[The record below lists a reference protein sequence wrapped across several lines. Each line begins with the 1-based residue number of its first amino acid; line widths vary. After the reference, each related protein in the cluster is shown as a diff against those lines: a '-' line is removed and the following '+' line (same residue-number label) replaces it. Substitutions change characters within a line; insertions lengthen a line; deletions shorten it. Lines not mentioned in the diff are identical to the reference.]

1 MLFSKLVQDRIDAQ
15 GEHKVVLL
23 LLDSLLARFLRAPA
37 PLNFVDVEKQLL
49 RPIDQL
55 EEGSQDSLFP
65 NGFTA
70 GRFVAVVESSELWR
84 GIC

>member
-37 PLNFVDVEKQLL
+37 PLNFVDVEFLFLVGGSAMVEELQQL
-49 RPIDQL
+49 
-55 EEGSQDSLFP
+55 
-65 NGFTA
+65 
-70 GRFVAVVESSELWR
+70 SELCKGLGAPR
-84 GIC
+84 